1 MASPMQMDPL
11 KALGATPVRSRSAMC
26 CPRCSKGQLM
36 VFSPF
41 CPYWPRCI
49 TMIRQSTSQTNL
61 SFAVSMFV
69 LSKTWF
75 DRLASDLQK
84 IVAEDSARIGD
95 DMHPLVV
102 DFYNAQ
108 KKAWSAAGG
117 QVLTIS

>member
-1 MASPMQMDPL
+1 
-11 KALGATPVRSRSAMC
+11 
-26 CPRCSKGQLM
+26 
-36 VFSPF
+36 
-41 CPYWPRCI
+41 
-49 TMIRQSTSQTNL
+49 MIRQSTSQTNL

-117 QVLTIS
+117 QVLTISSAERASTLASLVTWQIAWWSQS